1 MNRKELAPGIMVYS
15 DVVKDY
21 KKLIPE
27 IEKGLIL
34 AKRRWTPAVISDG
47 NQNKNIRDTESLG
60 IKYFNETNDV
70 FLNEKDMFNKKLSSL
85 FYKYLNPLEKDYMLF
100 YNVNFVEHEMYDIL
114 KYGKGQKF
122 INHIDDYSEKTRRIS
137 TILYLNDDYIGGEI
151 LFPRFNISY
160 KPKANDFILFP
171 SYLDHC
177 VYPVKHIANCPRIT
191 ISLNIKL
198 LEYGK
203 NE

>member
-34 AKRRWTPAVISDG
+34 AKRRWTPAIISDG
-47 NQNKNIRDTESLG
+47 NQNKKIRDTESLG

-137 TILYLNDDYIGGEI
+137 TILYLNDDYLGGEI

-171 SYLDHC
+171 STY
-177 VYPVKHIANCPRIT
+177 VYNHSVLEVTQGKRYAVV
-191 ISLNIKL
+191 SWIK
-198 LEYGK
+198 
-203 NE
+203 

>member
-137 TILYLNDDYIGGEI
+137 TILYLNDDYLGGEI

-171 SYLDHC
+171 STY
-177 VYPVKHIANCPRIT
+177 VYNHSVLEVTQGKRYAVV
-191 ISLNIKL
+191 SWIK
-198 LEYGK
+198 
-203 NE
+203 

>member
-171 SYLDHC
+171 STF
-177 VYPVKHIANCPRIT
+177 VYNHSVLEVTQGKRYAVV
-191 ISLNIKL
+191 SWIK
-198 LEYGK
+198 
-203 NE
+203 

>member
-34 AKRRWTPAVISDG
+34 AKRRWTPAIISDG
-47 NQNKNIRDTESLG
+47 NQNKKIRDTESLG
-60 IKYFNETNDV
+60 IKYFNETDDV

-100 YNVNFVEHEMYDIL
+100 YNVDFVEHEMYDIL

-137 TILYLNDDYIGGEI
+137 TVLYLNDDYLGGEI

-171 SYLDHC
+171 STY
-177 VYPVKHIANCPRIT
+177 VYNHSVLEVTQGKRYAVV
-191 ISLNIKL
+191 SWIK
-198 LEYGK
+198 
-203 NE
+203 